1 MASEAAPAAAGGE
14 DWKAQLQLPP
24 KDSRIRTAVSFALS
38 LAEGGGGGGEGFGR
52 LSFEGGTRALSSKR
66 EDRYVVSS

>member
-38 LAEGGGGGGEGFGR
+38 LAEGGE
-52 LSFEGGTRALSSKR
+52 EEERAS
-66 EDRYVVSS
+66 VVSLSRVARARSRRRGRTDT